1 MRWHVEVMS
10 MDKTDAQSVVVE
22 AESWQRAL
30 QAARTARG
38 EKGPISGFSIEL
50 LDEGYRAVD
59 PLARLRFDVK
69 KAADD
74 APLTDLAAVAR
85 PAAPVALQVPPR
97 PAPAE
102 TSVEPAGAAPQSA
115 MAPKKK
121 APPPPPAAKPAA
133 KKTTSSGKMR
143 ATAPLAPTPILAFAP
158 TNGGSPDATIRTEA
172 LHFDAPLPP
181 PPPSE
186 PSLPVPATQIIF
198 KREHDPTE
206 RLPLTYREYVFT
218 VARGVDEAAGERL
231 LRTQLGLVRSSI
243 AGARG
248 GKFVNLAVF
257 DTVFQGR
264 PPVPPLATL
273 AWKDWRGEPQ
283 VVFPRRPQPAQPTPS
298 SIRPP
303 APLAPASVA
312 PVAHAPA
319 PVHAHAPAPV
329 HAHALPHAPVAAHA
343 PAPFHPPAPA
353 SFPPPAAFPAPSAPP
368 AAHAPPAPPVH
379 PASVPAP
386 PAVNNPFVSPFVP
399 APVDPFAPGVA
410 PLPPGVP
417 VPAFG
422 APAPPVAAA
431 SQPPPPQASAPPI
444 TPQAIVSVAPA
455 QAVSG
460 PPVEAPLSAA
470 AGAFPLPF
478 AIHQIEPTPPPPQV
492 APPPAPA
499 PSAGVT
505 GPHRRSADSSQ
516 RLNSRMT
523 PTPSRPSLRPLAGGR
538 RASGDELIA
547 NLFEAMHE
555 LNFARDVVEGGDY
568 VLALALD
575 MIPSRAGI
583 VHLYDIDHREYV
595 VACVAGIGVDPL
607 LNRRHAENEPVLSAA
622 MRKRRAMVMADATT
636 DASILAADRF
646 ATLGGATSVI
656 ISPVMK
662 GGRFLGVLELV
673 NPLDGIPFTDEEGNA
688 VDYLAEQFGEFVATI
703 GMQLDP
709 ARITR
714 SVPPPG

>member
-1 MRWHVEVMS
+1 

-69 KAADD
+69 RAADD
-74 APLTDLAAVAR
+74 APLTDLATAAK
-85 PAAPVALQVPPR
+85 PAAAPAGPSVPPR
-97 PAPAE
+97 PAPHEAPAE
-102 TSVEPAGAAPQSA
+102 AAVAASPSV
-115 MAPKKK
+115 APKKK
-121 APPPPPAAKPAA
+121 PPPPPPPPAKPANAKPSAA
-133 KKTTSSGKMR
+133 P
-143 ATAPLAPTPILAFAP
+143 AAPTPILAFAP
-158 TNGGSPDATIRTEA
+158 TNGGSADATIRTEA
-172 LHFDAPLPP
+172 LHFDAALPSAPHLAPP
-181 PPPSE
+181 PAPHVPPAPPSE
-186 PSLPVPATQIIF
+186 PSLPVPATQVIF

-243 AGARG
+243 AAARP

-273 AWKDWRGEPQ
+273 SWKDWRGEPQ
-283 VVFPRRPQPAQPTPS
+283 VVFPRRPTPS

-303 APLAPASVA
+303 PMIAAPPA
-312 PVAHAPA
+312 PVAAPPAPMAAPPVSAAPA
-319 PVHAHAPAPV
+319 PV
-329 HAHALPHAPVAAHA
+329 
-343 PAPFHPPAPA
+343 
-353 SFPPPAAFPAPSAPP
+353 AFPAPSAPP
-368 AAHAPPAPPVH
+368 VSHVAPVH
-379 PASVPAP
+379 PPSVQPPQPHSAP
-386 PAVNNPFVSPFVP
+386 PPPATNNPFVAPFVP
-399 APVDPFAPGVA
+399 APVDPFAPGSA

-422 APAPPVAAA
+422 APAPPVMAAPQPVA
-431 SQPPPPQASAPPI
+431 QQHVAPQPIAPNPFAPPPPAPP
-444 TPQAIVSVAPA
+444 AVAAPF
-455 QAVSG
+455 
-460 PPVEAPLSAA
+460 EAPPP
-470 AGAFPLPF
+470 AGAFPMPF
-478 AIHQIEPTPPPPQV
+478 AIQTQEPPLAHV
-492 APPPAPA
+492 APPAPVPAPA
-499 PSAGVT
+499 PSVGGT
-505 GPHRRSADSSQ
+505 GPNRRASDSSQ
-516 RLNSRMT
+516 RSNPRLT

-583 VHLYDIDHREYV
+583 VHLYDIDRREYV
-595 VACVAGIGVDPL
+595 IACVAGIGVDPL

-622 MRKRRAMVMADATT
+622 MRKRRAIVLPDART
-636 DASILAADRF
+636 DEAVQAADRF
-646 ATLGGATSVI
+646 ATLGGALSVI